1 MTGSEPGMEPDLP
14 VFIAGLL
21 TIPAWKW
28 MAAAAVLLVVLWGI
42 ITIDRKIKRTND
54 EQKKK

>member
-1 MTGSEPGMEPDLP
+1 MEPDLP